1 MDGSLQKLLFLG
13 KGVLKI
19 YSKFTGICCI
29 LQKIFSQ
36 EHLWVAASK
45 NYKLILKLKKSIL
58 LSILLS
64 PINEIQISKLPKQ
77 GKMMLPKLLLL
88 SSMKVLSGLEKAIQ
102 IARASWVPRNKNIN
116 LAKLTTRAEVSLSSF
131 IGGRQS
137 SYYHSQKQSS
147 RVAL

>member
-1 MDGSLQKLLFLG
+1 M
-13 KGVLKI
+13 
-19 YSKFTGICCI
+19 
-29 LQKIFSQ
+29 
-36 EHLWVAASK
+36 AASK
-45 NYKLILKLKKSIL
+45 NYKFILKLKKREHFAKHFPI
-58 LSILLS
+58 

-137 SYYHSQKQSS
+137 SSYTVRSS
-147 RVAL
+147 RPELLCKKGVFRKVHRKTPVPESLF